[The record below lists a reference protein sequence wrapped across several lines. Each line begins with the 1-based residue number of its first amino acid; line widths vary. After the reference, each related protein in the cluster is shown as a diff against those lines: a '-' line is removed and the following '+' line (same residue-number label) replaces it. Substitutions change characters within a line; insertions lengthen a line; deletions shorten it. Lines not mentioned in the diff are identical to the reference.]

1 MNRRERQSAILE
13 LVRERALST
22 QAEVAAAL
30 RETGFEVVQTT
41 VSRDIADL
49 GLVKVRAPSG
59 RLVYA
64 PPGTTDTDRLRALG
78 AAMRRYAIGA
88 EAAGSLVVVT
98 TPSGYANALAQ
109 AIDEAGHPGIAG
121 TLAGD
126 NTILVVARDGTPG
139 SRAPRRAHGPPPPR
153 RRVSTAVVAYSGGLD
168 TSCILAWLKEEPYDF
183 DEVVAVLVDVG
194 QEFDLAESIARAQ
207 AAGADDV
214 LLVDRKDAFADEQ
227 CARAIAT
234 NALYE
239 GKYPLVSALSRPVI
253 AQAVAEIALER
264 DAEAV
269 VHGCTGKGNDQL
281 RFELAF
287 KAHYPGVRVIAPLRD
302 RIWTRDEE
310 IEYALAKGIP
320 VVQTAASPFSID
332 ENLFGRAIEAGVL
345 EDPWN
350 APPEE
355 PYALTSDPAT
365 APEPI
370 EIVVGFEKGIP
381 VSLDGEELPLAQLI
395 AQVNRLAGAYGIGRI
410 DMIENRAVGIK
421 SREVYEA
428 PGAIALITAHAA
440 LEDVVLTKDEA
451 RLKSLLEQRWTELV
465 YEGRWFSPAREAID
479 AFVDSTQQLVTG
491 EVRLELRPNAAVVTG
506 RRSPHL
512 LYAAELASY
521 GTGETFPHEAAEG
534 FIRISSLET
543 ELHAAR
549 ARAKIEA

>member
-1 MNRRERQSAILE
+1 M
-13 LVRERALST
+13 
-22 QAEVAAAL
+22 
-30 RETGFEVVQTT
+30 
-41 VSRDIADL
+41 SR
-49 GLVKVRAPSG
+49 
-59 RLVYA
+59 
-64 PPGTTDTDRLRALG
+64 
-78 AAMRRYAIGA
+78 
-88 EAAGSLVVVT
+88 
-98 TPSGYANALAQ
+98 
-109 AIDEAGHPGIAG
+109 
-121 TLAGD
+121 
-126 NTILVVARDGTPG
+126 
-139 SRAPRRAHGPPPPR
+139 
-153 RRVSTAVVAYSGGLD
+153 TAVVAYSGGLD
-168 TSCILAWLKEEPYDF
+168 TSCILAWLKEDWYGF

-194 QEFDLAESIARAQ
+194 QEFDLDESIARAR
-207 AAGADDV
+207 AADADDV
-214 LLVDRKDAFADEQ
+214 LLVDRKEAFADDQ
-227 CARAIAT
+227 CARAIVT

-253 AQAVAEIALER
+253 AGAVAEIALEIG
-264 DAEAV
+264 AEAV

-287 KAHYPGVRVIAPLRD
+287 KAHYPEVEVIAPLRD

-320 VVQTAASPFSID
+320 VVQTASSPYSID

-350 APPEE
+350 APPDD
-355 PYALTSDPAT
+355 PYALTSDPVGER
-365 APEPI
+365 APTEV
-370 EIVVGFEKGIP
+370 VVGFERGIP
-381 VSLDGEELPLAQLI
+381 VALDGAELPLAELI
-395 AQVNRLAGAYGIGRI
+395 VRMNHLAGASGIGRI

-428 PGAIALITAHAA
+428 PGAISLITAHSA

-451 RLKSLLEQRWTELV
+451 RLKRTLEQRWTEIV

-506 RRSPHL
+506 RRSPHMI
-512 LYAAELASY
+512 YSAHLASY
-521 GTGETFPHEAAEG
+521 GTGETFPHAAAEG

-549 ARAKIEA
+549 ERSSSRA

>member
-1 MNRRERQSAILE
+1 M
-13 LVRERALST
+13 
-22 QAEVAAAL
+22 
-30 RETGFEVVQTT
+30 
-41 VSRDIADL
+41 
-49 GLVKVRAPSG
+49 
-59 RLVYA
+59 
-64 PPGTTDTDRLRALG
+64 
-78 AAMRRYAIGA
+78 
-88 EAAGSLVVVT
+88 
-98 TPSGYANALAQ
+98 
-109 AIDEAGHPGIAG
+109 
-121 TLAGD
+121 
-126 NTILVVARDGTPG
+126 
-139 SRAPRRAHGPPPPR
+139 
-153 RRVSTAVVAYSGGLD
+153 STAVVAYSGGLD
-168 TSCILAWLKEEPYDF
+168 TSCILGWLQEEPYGF

-194 QEFDLAESIARAQ
+194 QEFDVDESIVRAN
-207 AAGADDV
+207 AAGASEV
-214 LLVDRKDAFADEQ
+214 LLVDRKDEFADEQ
-227 CARAIAT
+227 CARAIVT

-253 AQAVAEIALER
+253 AQAVAEVALER
-264 DAEAV
+264 GAEAV

-287 KAHYPGVRVIAPLRD
+287 KAHYPAVRVIAPLRD

-310 IEYALAKGIP
+310 IEYALQRGIP
-320 VVQTAASPFSID
+320 VVQTAASPYSID

-350 APPEE
+350 TPPDE

-365 APEPI
+365 APDSI
-370 EIVVGFEKGIP
+370 EVVVGFEQGIP
-381 VSLDGEELPLAQLI
+381 VSLDGDEFPLAELI
-395 AQVNRLAGAYGIGRI
+395 VQANRLAGAYGIGRI

-428 PGAIALITAHAA
+428 PGAIALIAAHSA

-451 RLKSLLEQRWTELV
+451 RLKRPLEQRWTELV

-491 EVRLELRPNAAVVTG
+491 EVRLELRPNAAVVAG
-506 RRSPHL
+506 RRSPHV

-521 GTGETFPHEAAEG
+521 GAGETFPHEAAEG